1 MPEEIIETF
10 KVRYLSIL
18 DLKGEIDDSLIPELS
33 NNDIKRLYE
42 LMILSRYF
50 DQRALTLQREGRLGT
65 YAPIL
70 GQEASQVGSA
80 YAITDKK
87 WIFPSFREMGVF
99 ITIGYPLHMLMQYWS
114 RDERGA
120 RSPEDLNIFP
130 VCVPVGTQ
138 VPHAVG
144 VAMAAK
150 YK

>member
-1 MPEEIIETF
+1 
-10 KVRYLSIL
+10 
-18 DLKGEIDDSLIPELS
+18 
-33 NNDIKRLYE
+33 
-42 LMILSRYF
+42 MILSRYF

-65 YAPIL
+65 YASIL
-70 GQEASQVGSA
+70 GQEASRVGSA
-80 YAITDKK
+80 YAITDKN